1 MTAALIQAQAVD
13 VVIDGSRILDG
24 VSLEVFPGEILALV
38 GPNGAGKSTLLA
50 VLSGD
55 RRPTGGS
62 VSFGGRSVTAMKP
75 LELARLRAVLTQENT
90 VTFPFRVREVVEM
103 GRSPWAR
110 TPQAEDDGAA
120 VAAALAETDVS
131 HLADRRYTTL
141 SGGEKA
147 RASLSRVL
155 AQRTATVFLDEP
167 TAALDLRHQEDT
179 MRNARRLASG
189 GAAVVVVLH
198 ELSLAGAYADR
209 IALVSGG
216 RLVKVGT
223 PAEVLTAELIRQVYG
238 LEVEILSQKTT
249 GRPIVLPLRDPRSES
264 V

>member
-1 MTAALIQAQAVD
+1 MTAVIQAQSVG
-13 VVIDGSRILDG
+13 VVIDGSRILEG
-24 VSLEVFPGEILALV
+24 VSLEVLPGEILALV
-38 GPNGAGKSTLLA
+38 GPNGAGKSTLLG

-55 RRPTGGS
+55 LVPTSGA
-62 VSFGGRSVTAMKP
+62 VSFGDRSVADMKP
-75 LELARLRAVLTQENT
+75 LELARLRSVLTQENT

-110 TPQAEDDGAA
+110 TPQEEDDSTA

-155 AQRTATVFLDEP
+155 AQRTGTVFLDEP

-179 MRNARRLASG
+179 MRNARRLASA

-216 RLVKVGT
+216 RLVRIGT
-223 PAEVLTAELIRQVYG
+223 PAEVLTAQLIQEVYG
-238 LEVEILSQKTT
+238 LEVEILTQKST
-249 GRPIVLPLRDPRSES
+249 GRPIVLPRRGPRAS

>member
-1 MTAALIQAQAVD
+1 MTVAISARDVS
-13 VVIDGSRILDG
+13 VVIDGARILDDITLDVRG
-24 VSLEVFPGEILALV
+24 GEILALV

-55 RRPTGGS
+55 RKRASGSIDYGDRSIDAFRP
-62 VSFGGRSVTAMKP
+62 V
-75 LELARLRAVLTQENT
+75 ELARMRSVLTQENV
-90 VTFPFRVREVVEM
+90 VTFPFRVRDVVEM

-110 TPQAEDDGAA
+110 TPLSEDDSAA

-131 HLADRRYTTL
+131 HLADRRFTTL

-155 AQRTATVFLDEP
+155 AQRTPIVFLDEP

-179 MRNARRLASG
+179 MRNARRLASS

-209 IALVSGG
+209 IALVSAG
-216 RLVKVGT
+216 RIARIGT
-223 PAEVLTAELIRQVYG
+223 PGEVLTADLVREVYG
-238 LEVEILSQKTT
+238 LEVEILTQEGT
-249 GRPIVLPLRDPRSES
+249 GRPIVLPRRGPQGES

>member
-1 MTAALIQAQAVD
+1 MTAAITATGMG
-13 VVIDGSRILDG
+13 VVIDGVRILAD
-24 VSLEVFPGEILALV
+24 VDLEVRTGEILALV

-55 RRPTGGS
+55 RRPAEGNVRYGD
-62 VSFGGRSVTAMKP
+62 RSVESLKP
-75 LELARLRAVLTQENT
+75 IELARLRSVLTQENA
-90 VTFPFRVREVVEM
+90 VSFPFRVREVVEM

-110 TPQAEDDGAA
+110 TPQAEDDSAA
-120 VAAALAETDVS
+120 IAAALAETDVS

-155 AQRTATVFLDEP
+155 AQRAPIVFLDEP

-209 IALVSGG
+209 IALVSDG
-216 RLVKVGT
+216 RVVTVGA
-223 PAEVLTAELIRQVYG
+223 PSDVLTAELVQKVYG
-238 LEVEILSQKTT
+238 LEVEILMQENT
-249 GRPIVLPLRDPRSES
+249 GRPIVLPRRGPRAGSA
-264 V
+264 